1 MTTTGKILRRLLRQ
15 READRALAASRAR
28 PSAPPRFPPRAV
40 SGDFLACRCTSST
53 T

>member
-15 READRALAASRAR
+15 RDRALAAS
-28 PSAPPRFPPRAV
+28 SAAAAPIPPRAV